1 MSLLRDIQTSV
12 IVSEQS
18 IAPILLKLRLLAA
31 RLGSGPLE
39 EWIKYE
45 SEGYPEGAEIPDYR
59 RIPVSYR
66 ATFFGSFGRE
76 LRDVP
81 ISGYL
86 VEQFAGEKW
95 TNFEIRQGIAAIDDL
110 IERSSKKG
118 TLQLDASNLI
128 LFLQGKVY
136 EDYACNSV
144 VGTVS
149 RASLVEIQHSVRTR
163 VLEFTIQLEK
173 SVPVATEVGLE
184 MSGKSDMES
193 AQKVTQIFNQTIHG
207 DVGNLTSVSNYG
219 EGANL
224 SVTIGKG
231 DKEAFVE
238 FLVSKGLPQAD
249 MKEFADILSTEES
262 ESTEEPFGAKA
273 KEWFAENI
281 KKAASGAWNVGVSVA
296 TRLLT
301 EAALKFYGLK

>member
-86 VEQFAGEKW
+86 VEQYAGEKW
-95 TNFEIRQGIAAIDDL
+95 INHQNRQSIAAIDDL
-110 IERSSKKG
+110 IKNSSENG
-118 TLQLDASNLI
+118 TFQIDASNLI
-128 LFLQGKVY
+128 LLLQGKVY
-136 EDYACNSV
+136 KDYACNSV

-149 RASLVEIQHSVRTR
+149 RTSLVEIQYAVRTR
-163 VLEFTIQLEK
+163 VLELTLELER
-173 SVPVATEVGLE
+173 SVPAAAEVSL
-184 MSGKSDMES
+184 GKTDES
-193 AQKVTQIFNQTIHG
+193 NMANAEAVNKISNQVIYGGVTTI
-207 DVGNLTSVSNYG
+207 TNYG

-224 SVTIGKG
+224 NVVIGPN
-231 DKEAFVE
+231 DKDAFVK

-249 MKEFADILSTEES
+249 MEEFADILSTEEPGS
-262 ESTEEPFGAKA
+262 VEEPFGAKA

-281 KKAASGAWNVGVSVA
+281 KKAASGVWNVGVSVA
-296 TRLLT
+296 TRLLS
-301 EAALKFYGLK
+301 EAALKFYDLK